1 MLLEQYSSIENNT
14 SLDTKSFGIEQTPFF
29 FKILSSSLYERKEEA
44 VLRELS
50 ANALDA
56 HIMAGI
62 KDTPIEVILP
72 NELSPELVIR
82 DFGTGMS
89 LFTLE
94 EVYTVY
100 GSSTKRNDNINIGG
114 FGMGSKSPFA
124 LTDSFTVESTHNGIT
139 TNIACYL
146 DEGHPKFSVF
156 SSTRTD
162 NPSGTTVR
170 VPVPS
175 VHNQK
180 ALIKAAE
187 TIYSY
192 WTTLPTIKGA
202 KVTDNL
208 SNYLLYTNDLVYVTS
223 RYSPIVPY
231 SYGTSDVD
239 LVTIGP
245 FYYTIPAALK
255 EKLSKSFAYNVLSR
269 LMLHNQNGSNSN
281 VSYTLKFN
289 IGDLELAPSRERI
302 EDTLLN
308 YQKIQQKLNTLAT
321 LVLGNPQGTPHDNYL
336 KLVNLV
342 LENGIRGTDF
352 KTLDFSEILLIQK
365 HHIDNFFATI
375 VSSSDNPL
383 TTSYYSQHA
392 FNEIR
397 DLLPTIDTNPDLLRA
412 LLKLDNNLLPYLKN
426 VSNYSITGKEDTS
439 LSSLA
444 TGSNKQV
451 KVPSLYLT
459 YLVSQLRQEKE
470 VIERLFTNLDV
481 TSLDILNNKYRHSY
495 VSSMTLRGLLNSDET
510 TYILIQG
517 SKAAKTTKLINSVL
531 KNSLIATKKE
541 VVTIYTNKISIKD
554 LADDINKYYTLFNK
568 GKTFTYLTEKD
579 FVALKDNIP
588 KPTRTVTTS
597 KTLVKRD
604 ERVVANLVKFS
615 SDTVEP
621 LTVSKLYD
629 PSFYSQYEHI
639 VALSPSASVSRKDI
653 LTDTIRDTLLSKVLV
668 VQLENSQERN
678 TKRYENLA
686 STLRSSNYIDSSYTI
701 DITDIWIL
709 ILKTKGTSPVK
720 DFYKQTVLEQIK
732 LNLFSYNAFVRSDY
746 RKQLNLF
753 NEYFL
758 GLEYNEQDY
767 VQNLPFTNKIET
779 IKEAVLKYFFN
790 SLTPRTRTLFKA
802 IYNDTVN
809 MPFTNMNHLDSILK
823 ECPQIFSKKELAEIR
838 RVFNQSTKKLGDLY
852 DSTFKDIINPDTNT

>member
-1 MLLEQYSSIENNT
+1 MLLEQHSSIENNT

-62 KDTPIEVILP
+62 QDTPIEVILP

-89 LFTLE
+89 LLTLE

-100 GSSTKRNDNINIGG
+100 GSSTKRNDNINIGA

-146 DEGHPKFSVF
+146 DEGQPKFSVF
-156 SSTRTD
+156 SSTRTG

-175 VHNQK
+175 VDNQK

-231 SYGTSDVD
+231 NYGSSDVD

-255 EKLSKSFAYNVLSR
+255 ERLSKSPAYNVLSR
-269 LMLHNQNGSNSN
+269 LTLHSQNGSLSN

-302 EDTLLN
+302 EDTPLN
-308 YQKIQQKLNTLAT
+308 YQKIQQKINTLST
-321 LVLGNPQGTPHDNYL
+321 FVLGNPQGTHHDNYL

-342 LENGIRGTDF
+342 LEKGIRGTDF
-352 KTLDFSEILLIQK
+352 KTLDFPEVLLIQK
-365 HHIDNFFATI
+365 HHIDNFFASI
-375 VSSSDNPL
+375 VDSSNNPL
-383 TTSYYSQHA
+383 TTAYYSQHA
-392 FNEIR
+392 FKDIK
-397 DLLPTIDTNPDLLRA
+397 DLLPTIDTNPNLLRA
-412 LLKLDNNLLPYLKN
+412 LLKLDDNLLPYLRN
-426 VSNYSITGKEDTS
+426 VSNYSVTGKEDTS
-439 LSSLA
+439 LSSLV
-444 TGSNKQV
+444 TGPHKQV
-451 KVPSLYLT
+451 NVYSLYLT
-459 YLVSQLRQEKE
+459 YLVSQLRQERE
-470 VIERLFTNLDV
+470 VIERLFSNLNV
-481 TSLDILNNKYRHSY
+481 TSLDILNNKYRHSG
-495 VSSMTLRGLLNSDET
+495 VSFITLHTLLDSDKT

-517 SKAAKTTKLINSVL
+517 SKTAKTTKLINSVL

-541 VVTIYTNKISIKD
+541 VVTIYTNEVSIKD

-568 GKTFTYLTEKD
+568 GKTFTYLTEED
-579 FVALKDNIP
+579 FVALKDSIP

-597 KTLVKRD
+597 KTYAKRD
-604 ERVVANLVKFS
+604 ERVVANLVSFS
-615 SDTVEP
+615 SDIVEP

-639 VALSPSASVSRKDI
+639 VTLSPSTSVSKKDI
-653 LTDTIRDTLLSKVLV
+653 LTDTVLNTLLSKVLV
-668 VQLENSQERN
+668 IRLKNSQERN
-678 TKRYENLA
+678 TKRYENLV

-701 DITDIWIL
+701 DIVDIWVQ
-709 ILKTKGTSPVK
+709 ILKTKGTSTVK
-720 DFYKQTVLEQIK
+720 DLYKQTVLEQIK
-732 LNLFSYNAFVRSDY
+732 LNLFSYNAFVGYAY
-746 RKQLNLF
+746 RKHLNLF
-753 NEYFL
+753 NEYFFDL
-758 GLEYNEQDY
+758 GHTEQDY
-767 VQNLPFTNKIET
+767 VQTLPFTNKIET
-779 IKEAVLKYFFN
+779 IKDAVLKNFFN
-790 SLTPRTRTLFKA
+790 SLTPRTRILFKA

-809 MPFTNMNHLDSILK
+809 RHSINMDHLDNTLK
-823 ECPQIFSKKELAEIR
+823 ECPQIFFKKELSEVK
-838 RVFNQSTKKLGDLY
+838 RVFNQSTKNLGDLY
-852 DSTFKDIINPDTNT
+852 DSTFKDIINADTNT